1 MNKCRVSA
9 IALVVAL
16 VASNAWWA
24 TRVLDAGIIQT
35 YMTASFET
43 TAELLNQTLAVLSV
57 AAKPGVSRD
66 EVITAAKSKSESAVP
81 FEKDGYVWVGQ
92 LGLRFNEQGRFVK
105 ATTSS
110 SLGSQ

>member
-1 MNKCRVSA
+1 MNKCRVSV

-24 TRVLDAGIIQT
+24 TRVLDAGITQT

-57 AAKPGVSRD
+57 VAKPGVSRD
-66 EVITAAKSKSESAVP
+66 EVITTAKSKGDTAAP

-92 LGLRFNEQGRFVK
+92 LGLRFNEQGRFIK
-105 ATTSS
+105 ATTSLS
-110 SLGSQ
+110 R